1 MSTCRMSSIVPPWL
15 GVLSRVEVVGK
26 VPELEYYGEANWRIQ
41 KALEPGW
48 FRGGILG
55 GAVPEG
61 RRFEPTDRS
70 LLLLLD

>member
-1 MSTCRMSSIVPPWL
+1 M
-15 GVLSRVEVVGK
+15 GK